1 MAKTLEKTRKQ
12 IAKKRNGTVE
22 ALHQKS
28 RDSKRL
34 HRAQV
39 RDDRLEKIAEAR
51 RKKTNLSSGKVNRAA
66 FFQEFVREH
75 ENKALELDVIQS
87 KISEFVHQHDEEYEA
102 IKKARRP
109 GRPPSTKEDIL
120 RMKISALEKEQRDGF
135 YMPDLT
141 LEQNVELL
149 SRWEGSWSYLTNL
162 AWVKVSVT
170 GTVKPSS
177 FPPQGL

>member
-12 IAKKRNGTVE
+12 IAKKRNGTID

-51 RKKTNLSSGKVNRAA
+51 RKKDQPLLARAA
-66 FFQEFVREH
+66 FFQTAVQD
-75 ENKALELDVIQS
+75 NGDKPLALEAIQA
-87 KISEFVHQHDEEYEA
+87 KINEFVHQHDEEYEEV
-102 IKKARRP
+102 KKSRRP
-109 GRPPSTKEDIL
+109 GRPASTKEDLL

-135 YMPDLT
+135 YLPDLT
-141 LEQNVELL
+141 TEANVQLL
-149 SRWEGSWSYLTNL
+149 SRFEGSWSYLTNL
-162 AWVKVSVT
+162 AWVKVSAA
-170 GTVKPSS
+170 GHVKPSS